1 MELVNKIRHWW
12 IPVLLG
18 ALLVVSSFY
27 IAAQPVEAFI
37 GLTLLFG
44 WLIIFNG
51 ISNIV
56 FALRNRNF
64 FEGWQWNLMFGI
76 FETVLGIILIF
87 QPHLSAES
95 LMLFTGFW
103 LMFSAISRISFSWV
117 LKKMS
122 VQDWWL
128 SLISGI
134 IMLIFSVLIIINP
147 VFAVISIVY
156 LISIPIAILGFLA
169 ILFGFQI
176 RKLNDNF

>member
-1 MELVNKIRHWW
+1 MELINKIKHWW

-27 IAAQPVEAFI
+27 IASQPVEAFI
-37 GLTLLFG
+37 SLTLLFG
-44 WLIIFNG
+44 WLIAFNG
-51 ISNIV
+51 ISNII
-56 FALRNRNF
+56 FAIRNRNF
-64 FEGWQWNLMFGI
+64 FDAWHWNLMFGI
-76 FETVLGIILIF
+76 FETVLGIILIL

-117 LKKMS
+117 LKNMS
-122 VQDWWL
+122 IQDWWL

-156 LISIPIAILGFLA
+156 LVSIPIAILGFLA